1 MQTLVYVN
9 VAHADRR
16 AFEHFCESS
25 GYVHEALNGQGFRLT
40 LSQRECV
47 QLKLLFHQLQDDFGT
62 QLLGVVGFEDDA
74 IMRLAIEI
82 AEHTASGQL
91 MELADCLWLSVEQ
104 KDLRLLEALRNKL
117 RLLHNDLI
125 DTVSMYLSCSNN
137 AVLAAEYLY
146 LHRNTFNYRLDKFH
160 EETKIDVR
168 DIQLSRLLQL
178 YFVMN
183 ERLKD

>member
-1 MQTLVYVN
+1 MQTLVYVS
-9 VAHADRR
+9 VAQADRR

-25 GYVHEALNGQGFRLT
+25 GYTNEVLVDRGFRLS
-40 LSQRECV
+40 LSQRQCV
-47 QLKLLFHQLQDDFGT
+47 QLKLLFHQLQDDFGS
-62 QLLGVVGFEDDA
+62 QLVGVIGFEDDG

-82 AEHTASGQL
+82 AEYTASGQL
-91 MELADCLWLSVEQ
+91 LDLADCLWMSVEQ
-104 KDLRLLEALRNKL
+104 KDLRLLEALRSKL
-117 RLLHNDLI
+117 RSLNNDLI

-146 LHRNTFNYRLDKFH
+146 LHRNTFNYRLDKFYD
-160 EETKIDVR
+160 ETMIDVR
-168 DIQLSRLLQL
+168 DVQLSRLLQL

>member
-1 MQTLVYVN
+1 MQTLVYLN

-25 GYVHEALNGQGFRLT
+25 GYVNEALDGQGFRLI
-40 LSQRECV
+40 LSPRQCV
-47 QLKLLFHQLQDDFGT
+47 QLKLLFHQLQDDFGS
-62 QLLGVVGFEDDA
+62 QLVGVISFEEDA

-82 AEHTASGQL
+82 AERYASSQIL
-91 MELADCLWLSVEQ
+91 ELADCLWLSVEQ
-104 KDLRLLEALRNKL
+104 KDYRLLEALRHKL
-117 RLLHNDLI
+117 RALHNDLI
-125 DTVSMYLSCSNN
+125 DTVAMYLSCSNN

-146 LHRNTFNYRLDKFH
+146 LHRNTFNYRLDKFYA
-160 EETKIDVR
+160 ETKIDVR

-183 ERLKD
+183 ERLPD

>member
-1 MQTLVYVN
+1 MQKLVYVN

-16 AFEHFCESS
+16 AFEQFCESS
-25 GYVHEALNGQGFRLT
+25 GYASEVLDNKGYRLS
-40 LSQRECV
+40 LSQRQCV
-47 QLKLLFHQLQDDFGT
+47 RLKLVFHQLQDDFGSH
-62 QLLGVVGFEDDA
+62 LVGVIGFEDDA
-74 IMRLAIEI
+74 IMRLAVEI
-82 AEHTASGQL
+82 AEYAASGQL
-91 MELADCLWLSVEQ
+91 LELVDCLWLSVEQ

-117 RLLHNDLI
+117 RLLHHDLI

-146 LHRNTFNYRLDKFH
+146 LHRNTFNYRMDKFYD
-160 EETKIDVR
+160 ETKIDVR

>member
-25 GYVHEALNGQGFRLT
+25 GYSHEVLKGQGFRLT
-40 LSQRECV
+40 LSQRQYV
-47 QLKLLFHQLQDDFGT
+47 QLKLLFHQLQDDFGS
-62 QLLGVVGFEDDA
+62 QLLGVIGFEDDV
-74 IMRLAIEI
+74 IMRLALEI
-82 AEHTASGQL
+82 AEYTASGQL
-91 MELADCLWLSVEQ
+91 LDLADCLWLSVEQ
-104 KDLRLLEALRNKL
+104 DDLRLLDALRSKL
-117 RLLHNDLI
+117 RSLHNDLI
-125 DTVSMYLSCSNN
+125 DTVSMYLNCSNN

-146 LHRNTFNYRLDKFH
+146 LHRNTFNYRLDKFY